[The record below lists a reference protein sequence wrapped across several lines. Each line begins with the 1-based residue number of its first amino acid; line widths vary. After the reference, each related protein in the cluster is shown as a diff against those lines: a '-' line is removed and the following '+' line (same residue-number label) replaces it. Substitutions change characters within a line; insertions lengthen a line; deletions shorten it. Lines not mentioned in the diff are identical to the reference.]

1 MRKLLISKRKTNI
14 EKEWFA
20 MPWQYDATCFNF
32 NSPDE
37 LIPDDEIDAIGDPLE
52 IENLVIKSDL
62 KDYSFIK
69 EMKNL
74 RQLYLYNAYHLSNL
88 SFLEELVNLKQI
100 CIVRSTVTSLDSI
113 NKLFGNKKSAF
124 DRDEKD
130 ENYKFKGELN
140 WKYWI
145 DGLYIHSSKQGIK
158 QSSLLKQGIGLGELI
173 LVEQK

>member
-37 LIPDDEIDAIGDPLE
+37 LIPDDETDAIGDPLE
-52 IENLVIKSDL
+52 IGSLVIKSDL

-74 RQLYLYNAYHLSNL
+74 RQIYLYNAYHLSDL

-113 NKLFGNKKSAF
+113 NKLIENKNIAF
-124 DRDEKD
+124 DRDEREEKS
-130 ENYKFKGELN
+130 KFKGALN
-140 WKYWI
+140 WRYWI
-145 DGLYIHSSKQGIK
+145 NGLYIHSSKQGIK
-158 QSSLLKQGIGLGELI
+158 QCSLMNQGIGLGEVI
-173 LVEQK
+173 LVEQ